1 MMNNFEPVFD
11 GNLALAAVALVE
23 LNDPTQVVG
32 SPAYWAAL
40 MAEADI
46 AERRRRVKISRMG
59 GLAAAAKRR
68 SAATRAA
75 A

>member
-1 MMNNFEPVFD
+1 MSNIGPVYD
-11 GNLALAAVALVE
+11 HTLAAAAVAVLE
-23 LNDPTQVVG
+23 LNDPAQVAD

-46 AERRRRVKISRMG
+46 AERRRRVEISRMG
-59 GLAAAAKRR
+59 GLATAAKRR